1 MDITDEQKNK
11 ITEWVRQGE
20 DLSHIQS
27 LLKDELNINIT
38 YVETRF
44 LLADLGL
51 EPGDETEEEQEVT
64 AEVEESSSPA
74 EESSSPAEEPSS
86 PVDEPSS
93 PVDEAD
99 KPADDIPPP
108 VDQEIDGG
116 GNVTVTVDGLMKP
129 GAVIS
134 GKVTFSDGEA
144 ASWLIDQMGQLRLDP
159 ETENYRPSAEDIQKF
174 QMELQKAAS
183 SQDL

>member
-74 EESSSPAEEPSS
+74 EEPSS
-86 PVDEPSS
+86 PVDE
-93 PVDEAD
+93 VD

-108 VDQEIDGG
+108 VDQEIGGG

>member
-1 MDITDEQKNK
+1 MDITAEQKNK

-20 DLSHIQS
+20 DLRHIQS

-51 EPGDETEEEQEVT
+51 EPGDEEEEEQEVT
-64 AEVEESSSPA
+64 AEVEESSSP
-74 EESSSPAEEPSS
+74 
-86 PVDEPSS
+86 
-93 PVDEAD
+93 VDEAD
-99 KPADDIPPP
+99 SPADDIPPP
-108 VDQEIDGG
+108 ADQEIDGG
-116 GNVTVTVDGLMKP
+116 GNVAVTVDSLMKP
-129 GAVIS
+129 GAVIT

-183 SQDL
+183 SQGL

>member
-74 EESSSPAEEPSS
+74 E
-86 PVDEPSS
+86 EPSS

>member
-51 EPGDETEEEQEVT
+51 EPGDEEEEEQEVT
-64 AEVEESSSPA
+64 AEVEESSSP
-74 EESSSPAEEPSS
+74 
-86 PVDEPSS
+86 
-93 PVDEAD
+93 VDEAD
-99 KPADDIPPP
+99 SPADDIPPP
-108 VDQEIDGG
+108 ADQEIDGG
-116 GNVTVTVDGLMKP
+116 GNVAVTVDSPMKP

-183 SQDL
+183 SQGL

>member
-51 EPGDETEEEQEVT
+51 EPGDEAEEEQEVT
-64 AEVEESSSPA
+64 AEVEESSNPA
-74 EESSSPAEEPSS
+74 
-86 PVDEPSS
+86 
-93 PVDEAD
+93 DEAD
-99 KPADDIPPP
+99 NPTDDIAPP

-116 GNVTVTVDGLMKP
+116 GNVAVTVDSLMKP
-129 GAVIS
+129 GSVIS

-183 SQDL
+183 SQGL

>member
-1 MDITDEQKNK
+1 MDITDEQKNT

-74 EESSSPAEEPSS
+74 EEPSS
-86 PVDEPSS
+86 PVDE
-93 PVDEAD
+93 VD

-134 GKVTFSDGEA
+134 GKVTFSDGES

>member
-74 EESSSPAEEPSS
+74 EEPSS
-86 PVDEPSS
+86 PVDE
-93 PVDEAD
+93 VD

-108 VDQEIDGG
+108 VDQEVDGG

>member
-51 EPGDETEEEQEVT
+51 EPGDEEEEEQEVT
-64 AEVEESSSPA
+64 AEVEESSSP
-74 EESSSPAEEPSS
+74 
-86 PVDEPSS
+86 
-93 PVDEAD
+93 VDEAD
-99 KPADDIPPP
+99 SPADDIPPP
-108 VDQEIDGG
+108 ADQEIDGC
-116 GNVTVTVDGLMKP
+116 GNVAVTVDSLMKP

-183 SQDL
+183 SQGL

>member
-51 EPGDETEEEQEVT
+51 EPDDEEEEEQEVT
-64 AEVEESSSPA
+64 AEVEESSI
-74 EESSSPAEEPSS
+74 
-86 PVDEPSS
+86 

-99 KPADDIPPP
+99 SPADEIPPP

-116 GNVTVTVDGLMKP
+116 GNVAVTVDSLMKP

-183 SQDL
+183 SQGL

>member
-74 EESSSPAEEPSS
+74 EEPSSPAEEPSS
-86 PVDEPSS
+86 PAEEV
-93 PVDEAD
+93 D

-129 GAVIS
+129 GGVIS

>member
-1 MDITDEQKNK
+1 MDITDEQKNT

-74 EESSSPAEEPSS
+74 EEPSS
-86 PVDEPSS
+86 PVDE
-93 PVDEAD
+93 VD

>member
-1 MDITDEQKNK
+1 MDITDEQKNT

-74 EESSSPAEEPSS
+74 EEPSS
-86 PVDEPSS
+86 PVDE
-93 PVDEAD
+93 VD

-108 VDQEIDGG
+108 VDQEVDGG

>member
-51 EPGDETEEEQEVT
+51 EPGDEAEEEQEVT
-64 AEVEESSSPA
+64 AEVEESSNPADEADNPA
-74 EESSSPAEEPSS
+74 EESSNPA
-86 PVDEPSS
+86 
-93 PVDEAD
+93 DEAD
-99 KPADDIPPP
+99 NPTDDIAPP

-116 GNVTVTVDGLMKP
+116 GNVAVTVDSLMKP
-129 GAVIS
+129 GSVIS

-183 SQDL
+183 SQGL

>member
-1 MDITDEQKNK
+1 MDITDEQKNT

-74 EESSSPAEEPSS
+74 E
-86 PVDEPSS
+86 EPSS

>member
-1 MDITDEQKNK
+1 MDITDEQKNT

-74 EESSSPAEEPSS
+74 EEPSS
-86 PVDEPSS
+86 PVDE
-93 PVDEAD
+93 VD

-108 VDQEIDGG
+108 VDQEIGGG

>member
-51 EPGDETEEEQEVT
+51 EPGDEEEEEQEVT
-64 AEVEESSSPA
+64 AEVEESSSP
-74 EESSSPAEEPSS
+74 
-86 PVDEPSS
+86 
-93 PVDEAD
+93 VDEAD
-99 KPADDIPPP
+99 SPADDIPPP
-108 VDQEIDGG
+108 ADQEIDGG
-116 GNVTVTVDGLMKP
+116 GNVAVTVDSLMKP
-129 GAVIS
+129 GAVIT

-183 SQDL
+183 SQGL